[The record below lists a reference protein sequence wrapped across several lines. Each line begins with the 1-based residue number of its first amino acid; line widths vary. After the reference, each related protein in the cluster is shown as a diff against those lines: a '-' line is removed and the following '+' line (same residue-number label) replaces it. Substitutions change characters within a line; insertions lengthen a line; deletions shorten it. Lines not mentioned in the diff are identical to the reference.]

1 MNPILLY
8 DIRSIIPLERRNA
21 KLSSKIH
28 DKFEGLWSSQG
39 VRNYQRLSRRLA
51 LYIGISLPCLQMHD
65 TAHPK
70 IAKWSFF
77 LGDILLVGAAGLIYL
92 RSNLP
97 FGLWEAALI
106 VLSIGAGAVLAILPF
121 VLEYRVVAR
130 ACEAQGLTDAVEQI
144 RNLETLA
151 QQITGATARWQSVQE
166 VADRVAGTSK
176 AIAER
181 MSAETKAFTDFIQR
195 ANDSEKSTLR
205 LEVEKMRRAEGE
217 WIQVVVRM
225 LDHVYAL
232 HTAAVRSAQPK
243 LIAQLDQFQ
252 HACRDA
258 TRRMGL
264 TPFTANLAEPFD
276 PEKHQ
281 VVESNEKPK
290 EGAVV
295 SETVATGYT
304 FQGRLLRPALVRVQ
318 LHEEAPES
326 TDQAQLPLTASKGA

>member
-1 MNPILLY
+1 
-8 DIRSIIPLERRNA
+8 
-21 KLSSKIH
+21 
-28 DKFEGLWSSQG
+28 
-39 VRNYQRLSRRLA
+39 
-51 LYIGISLPCLQMHD
+51 MHD
-65 TAHPK
+65 TPPPK

-77 LGDILLVGAAGLIYL
+77 LGDVLLVGAAGLIYS
-92 RSNLP
+92 RSSLP
-97 FGLWEAALI
+97 FGVWDAALI

-130 ACEAQGLTDAVEQI
+130 ACEAEGLTDAVEQI
-144 RNLETLA
+144 RNLEMIA

-195 ANDSEKSTLR
+195 ANDGEKSTLR
-205 LEVEKMRRAEGE
+205 LEVEKLRRGEGE

-232 HTAAVRSAQPK
+232 HCAGARSAQPK

-252 HACRDA
+252 YACRDA

-264 TPFTANLAEPFD
+264 APFTANPAEPFD

-281 VVESNEKPK
+281 VFESNERPK
-290 EGAVV
+290 EGAVI

-304 FQGRLLRPALVRVQ
+304 FQGRLLRPALVRVHG
-318 LHEEAPES
+318 LNDEVPGA
-326 TDQAQLPLTASKGA
+326 TDQVQLPLTASKAD